1 MTKLRYY
8 TIKNKIPAGIFE
20 GVESFLFDN
29 EKWLIHNGQAQ
40 RFEDATL
47 KVKCI
52 ITDAFLK
59 DETSKSYLKKIG
71 ITAFSEGFEMWYR
84 CVVGALDETP
94 DFKDGNL
101 AADAYN
107 HACKDYDCPHRGRL
121 CSLTAGLK
129 NFEVKTLA
137 ALKKG
142 ETIEHTAESLFMSVP
157 GLKSRIEVIKEKM
170 GATNMAS
177 LIAKAVEFGI

>member
-20 GVESFLFDN
+20 GVEAFWFDN

-40 RFEDATL
+40 RFQDATL
-47 KVKCI
+47 KVKNI
-52 ITDAFLK
+52 ILDAFLK
-59 DETSKSYLKKIG
+59 DETSRNYLKKIG
-71 ITAFSEGFEMWYR
+71 ITAFSEGFEMWYK

-101 AADAYN
+101 NADAYN
-107 HACKDYDCPHRGRL
+107 HACKDYSCIHRGHL
-121 CSLTAGLK
+121 CSLTPGLK
-129 NFEVKTLA
+129 NYEIETLVE
-137 ALKKG
+137 LKRG
-142 ETIEHTAESLFMSVP
+142 ETIEHTASVLFVSVP
-157 GLKSRIEVIKEKM
+157 GLKSRIEHIKDKL

-177 LIAKAVEFGI
+177 MIAKAVEFGI